1 MRVARHTERGMA
13 LALAIVVLT
22 VVAMLVAAVLL
33 MGTEEA
39 RIGENSRVV
48 QRAFAAAEAG
58 VFEVMREWDGE
69 VFESLRIYPVDSIE
83 VTRRPRYTGFVYRL
97 NRDLYFI
104 DVTGRDST
112 SLRGAAT
119 QRVGV
124 LARIRRGAAPAGGF
138 EGLVRGTLR
147 GGSGGGTGGRFW
159 GPVVAQ
165 AAVQPGGTP
174 AGSRWYFR
182 LSKYHIL
189 NTLERTGAVVMLRS
203 RGWVQLF

>member
-1 MRVARHTERGMA
+1 MA
-13 LALAIVVLT
+13 LALAIVVLA
-22 VVAMLVAAVLL
+22 VVAMLVAGVLFV
-33 MGTEEA
+33 GTEEA

-124 LARIRRGAAPAGGF
+124 LARTRRSAALAGGF
-138 EGLVRGTLR
+138 QGLVRGTLR

-165 AAVQPGGTP
+165 AGVQPGGTP

-182 LSKYHIL
+182 LSKYHII
-189 NTLERTGAVVMLRS
+189 NALERTGAVVMLRS